1 MEFGIFTG
9 MYWPNHR
16 RALQT
21 EAEMCHAELD
31 LVKAADRA
39 GFKYAWVAEHHFLDE
54 YSHLSASEAWMAYA
68 LAVTENIHLG
78 SGIINITPPVCPPAG
93 CTPPG
98 GGPPGP

>member
-16 RALQT
+16 RAVQT
-21 EAEMCHAELD
+21 EAEMCHAELE

-54 YSHLSASEAWMAYA
+54 YSHLSAS
-68 LAVTENIHLG
+68 AVSYTHLTLPTKR
-78 SGIINITPPVCPPAG
+78 IV
-93 CTPPG
+93 
-98 GGPPGP
+98 